1 MAKEDILQQI
11 EELSVKDLAELVE
24 MFEERFNV
32 SAAMAAPVAV
42 AVAPADGGGAE
53 AVSET
58 LKVVMTSAGQKKI
71 QVIKEIKEITGKA
84 LKACKELVDNLPA
97 VIKKTC
103 PMMRRRASERNWR
116 QLELKSNCSSLRI
129 RPIRSW
135 L

>member
-42 AVAPADGGGAE
+42 AAAPGDGGDAEGGA
-53 AVSET
+53 ASET

-71 QVIKEIKEITGKA
+71 QVIKEIKEITGKG
-84 LKACKELVDNLPA
+84 LKECKELADNLPA
-97 VIKKTC
+97 TIKEGVSGDEA
-103 PMMRRRASERNWR
+103 ASLKEK
-116 QLELKSNCSSLRI
+116 LEAAGAEVELQ
-129 RPIRSW
+129 
-135 L
+135 

>member
-42 AVAPADGGGAE
+42 AVAGGGDGA
-53 AVSET
+53 ASAAPET

-71 QVIKEIKEITGKA
+71 QVIKEIKEITGKG
-84 LKACKELVDNLPA
+84 LKECKDLADNLPA
-97 VIKKTC
+97 VIKEGVSTDEATSIREK
-103 PMMRRRASERNWR
+103 
-116 QLELKSNCSSLRI
+116 LEAAGAEVELQ
-129 RPIRSW
+129 
-135 L
+135 